1 MAMQKLLVASAVA
14 ALGASMAGSAHADA
28 LAQAVLNVTNFQFSS
43 GGTALDKSAFSLL
56 TITDSTNLS
65 AKLNNASDNT
75 PYNSSSIGGAGFAT
89 QTLCAPGGSCPSP
102 FVNQPVGASGNSATT
117 GSFLNGVPITGLPPY
132 ALGANATTAGFSQ
145 VIGSNQ
151 GNTQSGLTLN
161 STIIFALAGVPAA
174 PITLTFAASQ
184 ILKAWAGPAFGNG
197 TAGNSLSFNLNHV
210 DSVTGATVTDFSW
223 APTAGTD
230 GITGGTAVASG
241 CNINANAARGYPP
254 GGTDNKSC
262 SGNFSATMSGLLTAG
277 VVYTLGIT
285 QQSITNVTS
294 IPEPSSVMLAGLALA
309 GLGFAGLRRRKS

>member
-28 LAQAVLNVTNFQFSS
+28 LAQAVLNVTKFQFSS
-43 GGTALDKSAFSLL
+43 GGTALDASAFSLL

-65 AKLNNASDNT
+65 AKLNNVPDNT
-75 PYNSSSIGGAGFAT
+75 PYNSLSLGGAGFAT

-102 FVNQPVGASGNSATT
+102 FVNQPVPASGLSATT
-117 GSFLNGVPITGLPPY
+117 GSFLNGVPITGLPY
-132 ALGANATTAGFSQ
+132 ALGANATTAGFAQ
-145 VIGSNQ
+145 VVGTAQ

-174 PITLTFAASQ
+174 PITLSFDASQ
-184 ILKAWAGPAFGNG
+184 ILKAWAGPLLGNG

-223 APTAGTD
+223 SPTAGTD

-241 CNINANAARGYPP
+241 CNINATAARGYPP
-254 GGTDNKSC
+254 GGTDNRSC
-262 SGNFSATMSGLLTAG
+262 SGTFSATMSGLLTAG